1 MGRFKNNTEK
11 QLRELQNTFLKERA
25 QKRGASNHIGVI
37 RGQCVLNILNI
48 ITFNGLSFFL

>member
-25 QKRGASNHIGVI
+25 QKEELQI
-37 RGQCVLNILNI
+37 ILESYEDNVC
-48 ITFNGLSFFL
+48 